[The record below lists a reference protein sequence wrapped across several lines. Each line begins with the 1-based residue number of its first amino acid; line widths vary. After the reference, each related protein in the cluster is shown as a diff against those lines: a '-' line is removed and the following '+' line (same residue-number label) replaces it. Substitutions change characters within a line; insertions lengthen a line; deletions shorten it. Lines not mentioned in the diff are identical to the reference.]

1 MSLQFLFL
9 LSAQADKTDVAFAIG
24 ICFDDARETP
34 LVSGR
39 IFGDEDVA
47 DDDVAA
53 VAGPFPAL
61 LK

>member
-9 LSAQADKTDVAFAIG
+9 FSAEADTTDVAFAIG

-39 IFGDEDVA
+39 IFGDEDDVA
-47 DDDVAA
+47 DDDVPA

-61 LK
+61 L